1 MSRKNISNE
10 LMTLGTDRKKQQNS
24 AKKRSRLKE
33 SGIMTHWRREQ
44 ALLLGNGK
52 NNVIANKNY
61 VLVIFS
67 K

>member
-10 LMTLGTDRKKQQNS
+10 LMTFGTDRKKQQNS
-24 AKKRSRLKE
+24 AKKRSCLKE
-33 SGIMTHWRREQ
+33 SGIMTQGRREQ

-61 VLVIFS
+61 FLVIFS